1 MGATDRSTWSKM
13 AFDNLKLLGF
23 EGKVHL
29 VNRSG
34 GVVHGQQSFKTA
46 VDIGESVDVALLMV
60 PNPAME
66 DALRDLGA
74 AGIRH
79 AVVLAGGFAET
90 GSEGRTMQEL
100 SLIHISPRGRR
111 TGST

>member
-1 MGATDRSTWSKM
+1 M
-13 AFDNLKLLGF
+13 
-23 EGKVHL
+23 
-29 VNRSG
+29 
-34 GVVHGQQSFKTA
+34 HGQQSFKTA

-90 GSEGRTMQEL
+90 GSEGRTMQERMVATAREL
-100 SLIHISPRGRR
+100 GITLLGPNCLGFINFTTGAVCWTGAMR
-111 TGST
+111 TPP